1 VVKAREVCRLWL
13 KIMNENRT
21 LWRILNITENS
32 LEMITSVVDQFDER
46 SGSTLEEI
54 STVVMLEDEEGHEDL
69 GHLTETI
76 QKSHQSLKAI
86 RIDPGLLTFGDHPIL
101 NKAFTDSLLGLPN
114 LVAFRAVGGF
124 TKVRLSRLNQVQSRS
139 IRVLWIPS
147 LWSSPS
153 THLPTGHPDLF
164 ESLTSLQVWQANS
177 HSTWRNV
184 LLPSSRSLKHLKIK
198 LFSRELGED
207 PLTLSFPNLEVMELY
222 EESYRFPSWMEVPS
236 SLKLFSTLCHKELPS
251 VSELWVYHLG
261 VLDSL
266 PSSCPDLQVLRFQV
280 RNEIHLS

>member
-1 VVKAREVCRLWL
+1 
-13 KIMNENRT
+13 M
-21 LWRILNITENS
+21 
-32 LEMITSVVDQFDER
+32 
-46 SGSTLEEI
+46 
-54 STVVMLEDEEGHEDL
+54 
-69 GHLTETI
+69 
-76 QKSHQSLKAI
+76 
-86 RIDPGLLTFGDHPIL
+86 
-101 NKAFTDSLLGLPN
+101 
-114 LVAFRAVGGF
+114 VAFRAVGGF

-236 SLKLFSTLCHKELPS
+236 NLKLFSTLCHKELPS